1 MAAKLLR
8 WGILAALAVF
18 SSGAWA
24 QLEALPG
31 ELLAADRQDL
41 EGQRSSLLQRR
52 EALRA
57 SIGAHD
63 AKCGTVAENSPLVAE
78 CSSGQA
84 ALAAE
89 IKRYQEA
96 LAEFTRLLGEKLAHA
111 KERRTQCAAAGRQA
125 DMDRRQIEKLR
136 DTTEASQQELADWSR
151 LNEQAQKKALVAAAK
166 FTLGEFTANIEG
178 ARSTV
183 SKLERHAAFL
193 AKKAEQSR
201 KYKTRMKYAAQL
213 EATLADLE
221 PKQLGLMA
229 QEIVKAG
236 LTADKTWNLV
246 RNTIHHE
253 AGVARNRNAA
263 VREMLRD
270 PEFKEAFAGGDL
282 DTPGLDVLASLTQ
295 TAGEELGKLEL
306 GLERYGKFT
315 GPAIRAAVFVR
326 DASYSALLSGLSTQ
340 RVLQQNDLAGDLAR
354 ATASLQAQYKRSID
368 AVRASRQAGLGA

>member
-1 MAAKLLR
+1 MVAKLLR
-8 WGILAALAVF
+8 SGILALLAVF

-24 QLEALPG
+24 QLEALPE
-31 ELLAADRQDL
+31 ELLVADRQAL
-41 EGQRSSLLQRR
+41 EAQRASLVQRR
-52 EALRA
+52 EALSAR
-57 SIGAHD
+57 IQAHD
-63 AKCGTVAENSPLVAE
+63 ARCASVAENSPLVAE
-78 CSSGQA
+78 CSSNQA
-84 ALAAE
+84 ALGAE
-89 IKRYQEA
+89 VRGYQEA
-96 LAEFTRLLGEKLAHA
+96 LAQFRSLLGEKLAYA
-111 KERRTQCAAAGRQA
+111 KERRAQCTAAGRQA

-151 LNEQAQKKALVAAAK
+151 LNEQAQKKAIVAAAK
-166 FTLGEFTANIEG
+166 FTVGELTANIEG
-178 ARSTV
+178 ARSSV

-213 EATLADLE
+213 EATLAELD
-221 PKQLGLMA
+221 PKWAGLMA
-229 QEIVKAG
+229 QEVGKAG
-236 LTADKTWNLV
+236 LSAVKTWDLV

-253 AGVARNRNAA
+253 ARVARNHNAA

-270 PEFKEAFAGGDL
+270 PEFKEAFSGGDL

-368 AVRASRQAGLGA
+368 AVRACRQAGLGA

>member
-1 MAAKLLR
+1 
-8 WGILAALAVF
+8 
-18 SSGAWA
+18 
-24 QLEALPG
+24 
-31 ELLAADRQDL
+31 
-41 EGQRSSLLQRR
+41 
-52 EALRA
+52 
-57 SIGAHD
+57 
-63 AKCGTVAENSPLVAE
+63 
-78 CSSGQA
+78 
-84 ALAAE
+84 
-89 IKRYQEA
+89 
-96 LAEFTRLLGEKLAHA
+96 
-111 KERRTQCAAAGRQA
+111 
-125 DMDRRQIEKLR
+125 
-136 DTTEASQQELADWSR
+136 
-151 LNEQAQKKALVAAAK
+151 
-166 FTLGEFTANIEG
+166 
-178 ARSTV
+178 
-183 SKLERHAAFL
+183 
-193 AKKAEQSR
+193 
-201 KYKTRMKYAAQL
+201 MKYAAQL

-368 AVRASRQAGLGA
+368 AVRACRQAGLGA